1 VDQPS
6 TPAQVTTQLSST
18 KPSTKEAIVTTA
30 RDRQA
35 QRDRLDQQ
43 VNKDL
48 TALLVRQEH
57 LENLVR
63 QDRQA
68 QRDLLVRLESVLANS
83 KEFWYQK
90 TTVLKWMIII
100 LVLIVLDRL
109 LSHFPQIIQF
119 VEKLS

>member
-1 VDQPS
+1 MDANN
-6 TPAQVTTQLSST
+6 PAPQDPLDH
-18 KPSTKEAIVTTA
+18 PGN
-30 RDRQA
+30 RDL
-35 QRDRLDQQ
+35 LD
-43 VNKDL
+43 
-48 TALLVRQEH
+48 LLVRQEN

-109 LSHFPQIIQF
+109 LSHFPQLIQF

>member
-1 VDQPS
+1 MDANN
-6 TPAQVTTQLSST
+6 PAPQDPLDH
-18 KPSTKEAIVTTA
+18 PGN
-30 RDRQA
+30 RDL
-35 QRDRLDQQ
+35 LD
-43 VNKDL
+43 
-48 TALLVRQEH
+48 LLVRQEK
-57 LENLVR
+57 LENLVQ

-68 QRDLLVRLESVLANS
+68 QRDLLVRLESVLVNS

-109 LSHFPQIIQF
+109 LSHVPQIIQF

>member
-1 VDQPS
+1 MGS
-6 TPAQVTTQLSST
+6 ILAPATTQSSST
-18 KPSTKEAIVTTA
+18 KPSTKEAIVTA
-30 RDRQA
+30 QRERQA
-35 QRDRLDQQ
+35 LRDRLDQQ

-48 TALLVRQEH
+48 TALLVRQEK

-83 KEFWYQK
+83 REFWYQK
-90 TTVLKWMIII
+90 TTTLKWMIII

-109 LSHFPQIIQF
+109 LSHFPQLVQLA
-119 VEKLS
+119 EKLL

>member
-1 VDQPS
+1 M
-6 TPAQVTTQLSST
+6 
-18 KPSTKEAIVTTA
+18 TTA
-30 RDRQA
+30 QDRQA
-35 QRDRLDQQ
+35 HRDRLDQQ

-48 TALLVRQEH
+48 TALLVRQER
-57 LENLVR
+57 LENLVH

-68 QRDLLVRLESVLANS
+68 QRDLLVRLESVLVNS